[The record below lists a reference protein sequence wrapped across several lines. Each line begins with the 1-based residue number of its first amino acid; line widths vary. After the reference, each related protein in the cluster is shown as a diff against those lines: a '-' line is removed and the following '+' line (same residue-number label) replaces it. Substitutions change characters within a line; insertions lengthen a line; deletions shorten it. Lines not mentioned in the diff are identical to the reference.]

1 MSYYERLKALKL
13 MSLQR
18 RRERYSILM
27 MYKIING
34 ITPNDLDLQWT
45 TNDRRGVR
53 VKIPP
58 IPREA
63 KAKYVT
69 LFDNSFRVRAAML
82 WNTIPAKLTV
92 KPSMESF
99 KNGLTAYINSLPDR
113 PPIQG
118 SPSRNSLLDY
128 NRRNINE
135 GVCWGR
141 DSQ

>member
-1 MSYYERLKALKL
+1 

-34 ITPNDLDLQWT
+34 ITPNDLNLQLT
-45 TNDRRGVR
+45 KNERRGIR
-53 VKIPP
+53 VKIPS
-58 IPREA
+58 IPRDA
-63 KAKYVT
+63 KSKYVT
-69 LFDNSFRVRAAML
+69 LFDNSFRVRAANL
-82 WNTIPAKLTV
+82 WNTIPAQLTV

-99 KNGLTAYINSLPDR
+99 KNGLTAYLNSLPDR

-118 SPSRNSLLDY
+118 FTSRNSLLDF
-128 NRRNINE
+128 NLNTRNE

-141 DSQ
+141 NSQ